1 MSRLRIGI
9 TTCASRRRLRINW
22 QARRRQAQGQNSIDE
37 AHQMQMARASLLLV
51 MKVQLVVNVRA
62 MAQPLQQ
69 L

>member
-1 MSRLRIGI
+1 VRI
-9 TTCASRRRLRINW
+9 AAAFADNW
-22 QARRRQAQGQNSIDE
+22 QARRQAQGQNSIDE
-37 AHQMQMARASLLLV
+37 AQQLQMARASLLLV

>member
-1 MSRLRIGI
+1 VCVSESALFAPRLP
-9 TTCASRRRLRINW
+9 
-22 QARRRQAQGQNSIDE
+22 RRQAQGQNSIDE
-37 AHQMQMARASLLLV
+37 AQQLQMARASLLLV

>member
-1 MSRLRIGI
+1 VSRLRIGI

-22 QARRRQAQGQNSIDE
+22 QARRQAQGQNSIDE
-37 AHQMQMARASLLLV
+37 AQQLQMARASLLLV